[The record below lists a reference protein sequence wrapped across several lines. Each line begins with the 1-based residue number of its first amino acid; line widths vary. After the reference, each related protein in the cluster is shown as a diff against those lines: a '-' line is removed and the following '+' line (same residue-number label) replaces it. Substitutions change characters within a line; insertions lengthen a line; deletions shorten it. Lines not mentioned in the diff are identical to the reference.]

1 MELSNI
7 NYPDLVKARL
17 GNKEIRYIDQHTLKN
32 ECASIIARA
41 FTYSTPNG
49 QTSSEILAFQSIELF
64 NALKGRYLTL
74 TIQEVQ
80 QAFKKGLDNEYGQYF
95 GMCAKTYNQFLKG
108 YFDNPERGKAWNA
121 YLDGLGQPKIALVP
135 THIQKQQGIG
145 YLKNRF
151 ENYKKTG
158 QMGYFAWVDYDF
170 LKELKGVKSLITL
183 DQFKVIKQKTEE
195 VWSEKYVK
203 EMEKEKKRG
212 NFDLANAIADIL
224 TKGIEKDRTLINRQK
239 ELALK
244 AYFDSVDSL
253 DL

>member
-108 YFDNPERGKAWNA
+108 YFDNPERGKAWNQ
-121 YLDGLGQPKIALVP
+121 YLDSIGKEHVMLIPEYIIK
-135 THIQKQQGIG
+135 KKGIEQ
-145 YLKNRF
+145 LKNRF
-151 ENYKKTG
+151 THYKKTG
-158 QMGYFAWVDYDF
+158 ELGFFGWADYDF

-183 DQFKVIKQKTEE
+183 DQFKVIKEKTEE
-195 VWSEKYVK
+195 VWSSKYVK

-212 NFDLANAIADIL
+212 NFDLANSIADIL
-224 TKGIEKDRTLINRQK
+224 TKGIEKDRTLLNRQK

-244 AYFDSVDSL
+244 AYFDGINEL
-253 DL
+253 DV

>member
-1 MELSNI
+1 
-7 NYPDLVKARL
+7 
-17 GNKEIRYIDQHTLKN
+17 
-32 ECASIIARA
+32 
-41 FTYSTPNG
+41 
-49 QTSSEILAFQSIELF
+49 
-64 NALKGRYLTL
+64 
-74 TIQEVQ
+74 
-80 QAFKKGLDNEYGQYF
+80 
-95 GMCAKTYNQFLKG
+95 
-108 YFDNPERGKAWNA
+108 
-121 YLDGLGQPKIALVP
+121 
-135 THIQKQQGIG
+135 
-145 YLKNRF
+145 
-151 ENYKKTG
+151 
-158 QMGYFAWVDYDF
+158 

-224 TKGIEKDRTLINRQK
+224 TKGIDKDRTLINRQK

>member
-1 MELSNI
+1 MELSNV
-7 NYPDLVKARL
+7 NHPDLVKARL
-17 GNKEIRYIDQHTLKN
+17 GNKEIRLIDEMTLKN

-49 QTSSEILAFQSIELF
+49 QTDSKILAFQSIELF

-74 TIQEVQ
+74 TIPEVQ

-95 GMCAKTYNQFLKG
+95 GMCAKTYSQFLKG
-108 YFDNPERGKAWNA
+108 YFENPERGKAWNL
-121 YLDGLGQPKIALVP
+121 YLDSVGKE
-135 THIQKQQGIG
+135 HIKVIPEFIIKKKGIES
-145 YLKNRF
+145 LKNRF
-151 ENYKKTG
+151 THYKKTG
-158 QMGYFAWVDYDF
+158 ELGFFGWADYDF

-183 DQFKVIKQKTEE
+183 EQFKVIKERTEE
-195 VWSEKYVK
+195 VWSRKYVK

-224 TKGIEKDRTLINRQK
+224 TEGIEKDKTLLNRQK

-244 AYFDSVDSL
+244 CYFDSVESL
-253 DL
+253 EI

>member
-1 MELSNI
+1 M
-7 NYPDLVKARL
+7 K
-17 GNKEIRYIDQHTLKN
+17 
-32 ECASIIARA
+32 
-41 FTYSTPNG
+41 
-49 QTSSEILAFQSIELF
+49 
-64 NALKGRYLTL
+64 
-74 TIQEVQ
+74 
-80 QAFKKGLDNEYGQYF
+80 FKKTPKEVFDHYKRTGSLWIGSF
-95 GMCAKTYNQFLKG
+95 ITYN
-108 YFDNPERGKAWNA
+108 E
-121 YLDGLGQPKIALVP
+121 I
-135 THIQKQQGIG
+135 
-145 YLKNRF
+145 
-151 ENYKKTG
+151 
-158 QMGYFAWVDYDF
+158 
-170 LKELKGVKSLITL
+170 KELKGVKSLITL